1 MSDDMSADFGLDV
14 TADESTDSVSA
25 TQIND
30 EIFNG
35 ENGASAEQ
43 VNNEI
48 FGDQS
53 ASGGEPDSEPTFTD
67 NGTSKSEPD
76 AGAIFA
82 DSAPPAE
89 SAPAGVNASFS
100 GTEFYAGEA
109 TFDSNGDGVADTAVQ
124 DHGYQ
129 VEYYVDNDG
138 DGQADELTIT
148 DANGQLVSHTQL
160 VDGASATWQETAAP
174 DVASGDMSVS
184 DNVGQSGY
192 VDPTAPAPAPDS
204 AYATSDLAQTG
215 AESAAQDSVAQD
227 PADAATADAANPET
241 ADSGGAD
248 SAPPPPDAP
257 GPPPAPDAP
266 ASDGASAE
274 SSGTYT
280 AGDDLSL
287 TIDGQTYD
295 VGAPTLDFS
304 GDGVADTV
312 AVEQDGNVEYY
323 VDSDQDGVAD
333 QIIVLDEA
341 NGALINHEVYDPSTG
356 TWDNVTDESE

>member
-14 TADESTDSVSA
+14 AADDSTDSVSA

-35 ENGASAEQ
+35 AHGASAEQ
-43 VNNEI
+43 VTSEI
-48 FGDQS
+48 FADQS
-53 ASGGEPDSEPTFTD
+53 GSNDGSEAGPDMDAIFTD
-67 NGTSKSEPD
+67 NSTATSEPD
-76 AGAIFA
+76 PGAIFT
-82 DSAPPAE
+82 SSMPPAE
-89 SAPAGVNASFS
+89 SAPVGVNANFS

-148 DANGQLVSHTQL
+148 DPDGQLISHTQL
-160 VDGASATWQETAAP
+160 VDGTSATWQETAAP

-184 DNVGQSGY
+184 DNVGQSGN
-192 VDPTAPAPAPDS
+192 VDPSAPVPDS
-204 AYATSDLAQTG
+204 AYST
-215 AESAAQDSVAQD
+215 
-227 PADAATADAANPET
+227 
-241 ADSGGAD
+241 
-248 SAPPPPDAP
+248 
-257 GPPPAPDAP
+257 
-266 ASDGASAE
+266 ASAQE
-274 SSGTYT
+274 STDTSQPDPGSGYVP
-280 AGDDLSL
+280 GGDLSL

-323 VDSDQDGVAD
+323 VDSDQDGIAD

-356 TWDNVTDESE
+356 TWDNVTDESK

>member
-14 TADESTDSVSA
+14 TADEAPDSASA

-35 ENGASAEQ
+35 NNGASAEQ
-43 VNNEI
+43 VTDEI

-53 ASGGEPDSEPTFTD
+53 GSGGGSDSEPTFAD
-67 NGTSKSEPD
+67 NSTSSSEPD
-76 AGAIFA
+76 ASTIFA
-82 DSAPPAE
+82 DSEPAE
-89 SAPAGVNASFS
+89 SAPAGINANFS

-124 DHGYQ
+124 DHGNQ
-129 VEYYVDNDG
+129 VEYYVDNNG

-148 DANGQLVSHTQL
+148 DANGQLISHTQL
-160 VDGASATWQETAAP
+160 VDGTSATWQETAAP
-174 DVASGDMSVS
+174 DVASGDVSVS

-192 VDPTAPAPAPDS
+192 VDPSSPAPAPAS
-204 AYATSDLAQTG
+204 AYASSDLAQ
-215 AESAAQDSVAQD
+215 A
-227 PADAATADAANPET
+227 
-241 ADSGGAD
+241 GAD
-248 SAPPPPDAP
+248 SASADSGSTESGTTGTSDSADAIPPVD
-257 GPPPAPDAP
+257 
-266 ASDGASAE
+266 
-274 SSGTYT
+274 SSGPGADSAADGQEPADTPQSGPGSDYV
-280 AGDDLSL
+280 AGGDLSL

-356 TWDNVTDESE
+356 TWDNVTDESK